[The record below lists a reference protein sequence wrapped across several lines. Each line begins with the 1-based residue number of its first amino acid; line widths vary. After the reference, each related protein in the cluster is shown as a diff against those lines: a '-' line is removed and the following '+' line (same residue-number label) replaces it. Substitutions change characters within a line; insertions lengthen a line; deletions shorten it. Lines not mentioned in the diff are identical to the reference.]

1 MEPQIHLEPDL
12 HVAGYLLARGFA
24 LLGLQKVG
32 KRFAFT
38 FQPEAQ
44 KAVRDYQKGG
54 VIGAQDYAQALAR
67 LKDQLFAAKFKDENG
82 NGAHGNYHRS

>member
-1 MEPQIHLEPDL
+1 MEHHLEPDL

-38 FQPEAQ
+38 FPPEAQ
-44 KAVRDYQKGG
+44 DAVHDYQEGG
-54 VIGAQDYAQALAR
+54 VVRARDFAQALAR

-82 NGAHGNYHRS
+82 IENEQYPRR